1 MDTEAAETT
10 KMGIVYDAS
19 VKGTPESASIKECLY
34 PGPPLQRKLWDALV
48 RQRAYPAVRTLS
60 VPTGDIQ
67 RASLQIRIR
76 ECEHDAFQ
84 RASLQIRIRECEHD
98 ALRGFHWR
106 KGEQSK
112 IEVWRFTHALFGLAL
127 PPFLLGGVLE
137 AHLDAW
143 EEREPDMVV
152 ELI

>member
-1 MDTEAAETT
+1 MSLSRSTIAKEALGRTGETESVPGCTT
-10 KMGIVYDAS
+10 
-19 VKGTPESASIKECLY
+19 
-34 PGPPLQRKLWDALV
+34 
-48 RQRAYPAVRTLS
+48 TLS

-76 ECEHDAFQ
+76 ECEHDA
-84 RASLQIRIRECEHD
+84 
-98 ALRGFHWR
+98 LRRFHW
-106 KGEQSK
+106 KTGEQSK
-112 IEVWRFTHALFGLAL
+112 IEVLPFTHALFGLAL
-127 PPFLLGGVLE
+127 SPFLLGGVLE